1 MDNGKFDNLMSLTIP
16 ETAPTL
22 EDPQDLGQGYVYL
35 CITLSYHYDD
45 DSRSTVSLGKENK
58 QMNQVLTV

>member
-1 MDNGKFDNLMSLTIP
+1 MMDNGKFDNLMSLTIP

-22 EDPQDLGQGYVYL
+22 EGPQDLGQGYVYL

-45 DSRSTVSLGKENK
+45 DSRSTVSLARRTSK
-58 QMNQVLTV
+58 